1 MVRIRPDD
9 AGFTLIELMIT
20 LVVIAI
26 ISAIAFPSYRSYVM
40 RTQRTDA
47 TTALLQL
54 AAAQEKFYLQNNTYA
69 SNALLDDAPPT
80 GLGIGGTE
88 HGWYTLAIEAASDDC
103 PLNACWAATA
113 TPKSTGPQKDDT
125 DCTLFT
131 LDSTGVKSAKK
142 GGADNTERCWR

>member
-1 MVRIRPDD
+1 MHALRSKV

-20 LVVIAI
+20 LMVIAI
-26 ISAIAFPSYRSYVM
+26 ISAIAYPSYRSYVL

-47 TTALLQL
+47 MTALLQL

-69 SNALLDDAPPT
+69 TNSLLDDAPPT

-88 HGWYTLAIEAASDDC
+88 HGWYTLAIDAASDDC
-103 PLNACWAATA
+103 PLDTCWAARA
-113 TPKSTGPQKDDT
+113 TPVATGPQKDDA

-131 LDSTGVKSAKK
+131 LDSTGVKGAKK
-142 GGADNTERCWR
+142 GDADNTEKCWR